1 MFISALIY
9 RPANKDLY
17 PHLLPWTVSYIMCSY
32 RDWQPLTL
40 PDSFSLHASWL
51 LIRGRVSTTQTRG
64 ETLLRWQ
71 CGQGIWHEQMLPVT
85 RRGTLL
91 ELVYLPTE
99 LVICLCWQVLRALSV
114 MLRLLSFVVYHAPRV
129 SGVDC
134 AGFCLLPTLN

>member
-91 ELVYLPTE
+91 ELVYLPTGASHLSLLASTKGAE
-99 LVICLCWQVLRALSV
+99 CNVEITQLCCVSRAESLWRRLRRVLPFTDA
-114 MLRLLSFVVYHAPRV
+114 
-129 SGVDC
+129 
-134 AGFCLLPTLN
+134 